1 MKNEMKF
8 FKLAV
13 IWLAFIST
21 VSLFGEYIISR
32 EVNGFLQLLSFV
44 GVVGVLMYVI
54 NETIKL
60 FNKKEEKND

>member
-1 MKNEMKF
+1 MKY

-44 GVVGVLMYVI
+44 GLVGALIYVI
-54 NETIKL
+54 NETINL
-60 FNKKEEKND
+60 FKKEEKND

>member
-8 FKLAV
+8 FKVFLMWLGFIV
-13 IWLAFIST
+13 I
-21 VSLFGEYIISR
+21 VSMFGEYIINR

-60 FNKKEEKND
+60 FKKTEKND

>member
-1 MKNEMKF
+1 MKYL
-8 FKLAV
+8 KLAV

-44 GVVGVLMYVI
+44 GLVGALIYVI
-54 NETIKL
+54 NETINL
-60 FNKKEEKND
+60 FKKEEKND